1 MIGTP
6 RGVLV
11 LFIGLKTKVMLNEKE
26 NVSAKAEAETG
37 PFFTTEEKAQFE
49 VFRNGKLSRE
59 TIEKWVRNDLT
70 AVMSFI
76 HGTLKDESIFKA
88 LVDAYYYRY
97 QRLHENSKLNDE
109 S

>member
-1 MIGTP
+1 M
-6 RGVLV
+6 V
-11 LFIGLKTKVMLNEKE
+11 NEKKKE
-26 NVSAKAEAETG
+26 FSAEASAEG
-37 PFFTTEEKAQFE
+37 SFFTSEEKAQFE

-97 QRLHENSKLNDE
+97 QKLHENGDLNDK